1 MMKFGMTGVMTKLWI
16 QMQLFWLKL
25 K

>member
-1 MMKFGMTGVMTKLWI
+1 MKFGMTGVMTKLWI